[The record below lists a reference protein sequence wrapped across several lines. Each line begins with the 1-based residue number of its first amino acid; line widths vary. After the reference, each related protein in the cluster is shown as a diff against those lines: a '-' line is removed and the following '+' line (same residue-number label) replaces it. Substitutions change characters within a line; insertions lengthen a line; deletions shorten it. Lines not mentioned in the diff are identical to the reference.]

1 MSCPLRTFGV
11 SKPAGLARSGCCVV
25 YSVAMQTFA
34 YALLLATQAAA
45 ATAPPRPAPSISED
59 TVRWW
64 REFPTGVRTLP
75 IESSRSIELF
85 CQGKGFPTVILES
98 GLGGKMFTWRKVQ
111 PVLARRFRVCA
122 YSRAGIGGS
131 SFGPMPRD
139 AVAIVSDL
147 EKLVRRAQL
156 RPPYILVGHSLGGF
170 TVRLFA
176 RRNLRRTAGLV
187 LVDPAAEG
195 LLERWAAIA
204 RVDIYRGHLDFL
216 QRCSARADG
225 PDCKVPS
232 LDDDQLLVRRP
243 AEWRTMVSEL
253 ESFAPGGR
261 DEAQIR
267 AAGSDLEAI
276 PLLVLT
282 ADWVPPLQ
290 EELSPA
296 QRRALLDEGIARH
309 KAVAGH
315 SRRGIHKFIVGTS
328 HDIQLD
334 RPEAVIEAV
343 EQIASMAATPATSA
357 PDFGNSELEVERV
370 RQAEQERLRALV
382 GVDMAV
388 ARRLHA
394 DDFQV
399 VSPLGLTASR
409 EQYLGYIAN
418 GTVDYLRWEPGP
430 IVVRQNGRM
439 AAIRYKSTV
448 DMITRGERRPTREA
462 WNTGL
467 YEHRDG
473 RWQIVWFHATEIVS
487 GR

>member
-1 MSCPLRTFGV
+1 
-11 SKPAGLARSGCCVV
+11 
-25 YSVAMQTFA
+25 MQTFA

-45 ATAPPRPAPSISED
+45 ATAPPKPAPSISED
-59 TVRWW
+59 TARWW
-64 REFPTGVRTLP
+64 REYPAGVRT
-75 IESSRSIELF
+75 IKIGNGRSLELF
-85 CQGKGFPTVILES
+85 CQGNGSPTIILES
-98 GLGGKMFTWRKVQ
+98 GLGGKMFAWRRVQ
-111 PVLARRFRVCA
+111 PVLARRYRVCA
-122 YSRAGIGGS
+122 YNRAGIGGS
-131 SFGPMPRD
+131 SVGPAPRD

-147 EKLVRRAQL
+147 EKLLRRAQL

-195 LLERWAAIA
+195 MLKRWAAIA
-204 RVDIYRGHLDFL
+204 RVDVYRGHLDLL
-216 QRCSARADG
+216 QRCSAQADAH
-225 PDCKVPS
+225 DCKRWPLTPS
-232 LDDDQLLVRRP
+232 LDDAPPALRDPLLGRRP
-243 AEWRTMVSEL
+243 AEWRSMVSEL

-267 AAGSDLEAI
+267 AAGTDLEAV
-276 PLLVLT
+276 PLIVLT
-282 ADWVPPLQ
+282 ADWVPPLP
-290 EELSPA
+290 ELSPA
-296 QRRALLDEGIARH
+296 QRRALLDEMMATHQTVAR
-309 KAVAGH
+309 H
-315 SRRGIHKFIVGTS
+315 SRRGVHKFVPAAS

-334 RPEAVIEAV
+334 KPDAVVEAV
-343 EQIASMAATPATSA
+343 EQVASVVATPATAA
-357 PDFGNSELEVERV
+357 PDFGNTEFEVERV
-370 RQAEQERLRALV
+370 RQAEQERLRALIAA
-382 GVDMAV
+382 DMAV

-399 VSPLGLTASR
+399 VNPLGLTASR
-409 EQYLGYIAN
+409 EQYLGYVAN

-430 IVVRQNGRM
+430 IMVRQNGRM

-473 RWQIVWFHATEIVS
+473 RWQIVWFQATELATA
-487 GR
+487 R